1 MVPVIYA
8 PEAERD
14 LDEITAYIA
23 KDNPK
28 AAEQFGY
35 RLIAR
40 APSFSALFQS
50 SAVLCTVSAVYAFC
64 SRAQFEFTIVWGLL
78 IVLWRFCASGTHT
91 IPTRSPWIE
100 KFFSTVV

>member
-14 LDEITAYIA
+14 LDRITAYIA

-40 APSFSALFQS
+40 APSFSVLFQTS
-50 SAVLCTVSAVYAFC
+50 DVPCTASATSAFC
-64 SRAQFEFTIVWGLL
+64 WKAQFKFTIVWGMLV
-78 IVLWRFCASGTHT
+78 VL
-91 IPTRSPWIE
+91 
-100 KFFSTVV
+100 